1 MSAKRAPLS
10 TVVRKPFTRRDLVK
24 AAPVGAALAGLGV
37 VAAGRLSSQPLT
49 TTKGTCRFCLM
60 HCGIVGH
67 TRGTR
72 LEKVE
77 GDRTSRTRGFLCEH
91 GFALR
96 EMVHSGARLQR
107 PLVRRGDTFH
117 EVSWSDALDEVAT
130 KLLRVKATHGPEALL
145 IQTGWPMVRHPL
157 VNWLH
162 RFARAF
168 GSPNVST
175 VASLC
180 EAALRMGQALTVGS
194 KYSAD
199 VRSTKTLVLW
209 GSNPGV
215 TAPPFLHVIA
225 KKADGGNLIVI
236 DPVRTTLAREATTW
250 IPIRPGTDGAL
261 ALGVIHLVLENGWY
275 DKPFME
281 ANTRGLDELRALAAK
296 YPVPEVERLTSVPAK
311 EIESLARR
319 MAQDTPTGVWAGLG
333 VEHHENGVQT
343 LRAICALEVL
353 VGRFDGRQD
362 ARSVLTPPG
371 PDFREVMLPAL
382 YPMTTPTPV
391 PPEPKAQPLG
401 RAQYPLYEMYNR
413 EAQGQLLADA
423 VLREGPGAIRA
434 VMLLASNA
442 LVTSQG
448 TQRLE
453 EAAEKLD
460 LLVTIDPFFTASAR
474 RSDVVLPATT
484 FAESPDVDEDDRVA
498 DQSLVAPQGEAKP
511 DWTILVE
518 LARRLGLSEYFPW
531 ATMHEAAR
539 QPHVPFM
546 QDVASQPRPV
556 PTVEAPRFGT
566 PSGRAEFA
574 SQLLEQHGHPGLPEW
589 TAPTEQPTAEFPL
602 RLVTGPRPRAYI
614 NSQFHDVPSVNAR
627 MRTPEVL
634 LHPSVA
640 TPLGITTGA
649 TVALTSPHGRITLTA
664 VVTEGVHPECAVM
677 PAGFAEA
684 NPNRLISPTL
694 RDPISGFPAFRSGI
708 CRVEKPG
715 TV

>member
-1 MSAKRAPLS
+1 VKRAPTN
-10 TVVRKPFTRRDLVK
+10 TVVRKPFTRRDVMK
-24 AAPVGAALAGLGV
+24 AAPIGAALAGLGV
-37 VAAGRLSSQPLT
+37 VAAGGLSRPAATS
-49 TTKGTCRFCLM
+49 TKGTCRFCLM

-67 TRGTR
+67 TVGDR

-77 GDRTSRTRGFLCEH
+77 GDLTSRTRGFLCGH

-96 EMVHSGARLQR
+96 EMVHSGARLR
-107 PLVRRGDTFH
+107 HPMVRRGDAFH
-117 EVSWSDALDEVAT
+117 EVSWNDALDEVAE
-130 KLLRVKATHGPEALL
+130 KLLQVKARFGPEALL

-162 RFARAF
+162 RFAQAF

-180 EAALRMGQALTVGS
+180 EASLRMAQALTVGS

-250 IPIRPGTDGAL
+250 LPIRPGTDGAL
-261 ALGVIHLVLENGWY
+261 ALGLIHLVLENGWY
-275 DKPFME
+275 DRSFVD
-281 ANTRGLDELRALAAK
+281 AHTHGLEGLQTLAAK
-296 YPVPEVERLTSVPAK
+296 YPVPEVERLTGVPAK
-311 EIESLARR
+311 EIEALARR

-343 LRAICALEVL
+343 LRAISALEVL

-371 PDFREVMLPAL
+371 PSFRDSMLPAL
-382 YPMTTPTPV
+382 YPLTTPEPV
-391 PPEPKAQPLG
+391 PPKVTTPALG
-401 RAQYPLYEMYNR
+401 QKEYPVYEIYNR

-423 VLREGPGAIRA
+423 VLKDGPGAIRA
-434 VMLLASNA
+434 VILLASNA

-448 TQRLE
+448 TARLE
-453 EAAEKLD
+453 EAAEKLE
-460 LLVTIDPFFTASAR
+460 LLVTIDPFFTQSAR

-484 FAESPDVDEDDRVA
+484 FAESPDVDEADRVA
-498 DQSLVAPQGEAKP
+498 EKSLVSPQGSAKP

-518 LARRLGLSEYFPW
+518 LAKRVGLGTYFPW
-531 ATMHEAAR
+531 ATMHEASRAP
-539 QPHVPFM
+539 QVPFM
-546 QDVASQPRPV
+546 QDAASQPRPE
-556 PTVEAPRFGT
+556 PTVETPRFGT
-566 PSGRAEFA
+566 ITGRAEFA
-574 SQLLEQHGHPGLPEW
+574 SVLLERHGHPALPEW
-589 TAPTEQPTAEFPL
+589 TPPTEQPSPEYPL

-614 NSQFHDVPSVNAR
+614 NSQFHDVPSVQAR
-627 MRTPEVL
+627 MRSPEVQ
-634 LHPSVA
+634 LHPTVA
-640 TPLGITTGA
+640 APLGITSGSP
-649 TVALTSPHGRITLTA
+649 VAITSPHGRITMTA
-664 VVTEGVHPECAVM
+664 LVTEEVHPECAVM
-677 PAGFAEA
+677 PAGFPEA
-684 NPNRLISPTL
+684 NPNRLISADL

-708 CRVEKPG
+708 CGIEKA
-715 TV
+715 